1 MREIIK
7 YQQIVW
13 KKWQQKSR
21 LFEDWSPKRQPLNL
35 PLKRGWVDTWY
46 QQAIK
51 RQPANGIPHLP
62 CRAGGSTSKS
72 SVQPHVTI
80 KPILVCIDS
89 WLQHVGR
96 ENVDCTKHDPGPSE
110 KSALPQPSTP
120 HVQLTNLEYIWA
132 NQSKQKTPP
141 GKRENPRKAVQI
153 GRGLYSHTLLA
164 ITSPPEHMLDGWY
177 ETINFSPRRCVAKK
191 RAGGGLVV
199 T

>member
-132 NQSKQKTPP
+132 NQSISSICTSLKKKGFPCYP
-141 GKRENPRKAVQI
+141 LLLLLPF
-153 GRGLYSHTLLA
+153 RGEGGVFQC
-164 ITSPPEHMLDGWY
+164 TSSRLPAKE
-177 ETINFSPRRCVAKK
+177 FSVNQGFSRNVEASSN
-191 RAGGGLVV
+191 